1 MDAGSFFW
9 IFFIL
14 MTLQPLFAQRLQ
26 QAMRQ
31 RKIVEIE
38 RLRKSR
44 VILLVHRQE
53 TMRLFGFP
61 MVRYIDLN
69 DSEDLLRAIHMTD
82 PNMPLDIILHTPG
95 GLVIAA
101 GQIARALKAYKGR
114 VTVFVPHYA
123 MSGGTLIALAADE
136 IVMSDHAVLG
146 PVDPQIDG
154 MPAASIL
161 QIHEEKPAKEID
173 DKSIVLIDL
182 SKKAIAQL
190 RALTKELLTPKMPP
204 EKACALSEKLTN
216 GHWTHDYAITC
227 DEAAALGL
235 PVSTDMPQP
244 VMEMMTLYKQPV
256 RGFPTVEYLPYRH
269 ERDKDRNG

>member
-1 MDAGSFFW
+1 MDVGNLIW
-9 IFFIL
+9 IFFII
-14 MTLQPLFAQRLQ
+14 MMLQPLFAQRLQ

-38 RLRKSR
+38 RLRNSR

-53 TMRLFGFP
+53 TMRLLGFP
-61 MVRYIDLN
+61 MLRYIDLN
-69 DSEDLLRAIHMTD
+69 DSEELLRAIHLTD

-101 GQIARALKAYKGR
+101 AQIARALKAHKGK

-123 MSGGTLIALAADE
+123 MSGGTLIALAADQ
-136 IVMSDHAVLG
+136 IVMSKHAVLG
-146 PVDPQIDG
+146 PVDPQIEG

-161 QIHEEKPAKEID
+161 KIHEEKPAKEID

-190 RALTKELLTPKMPP
+190 RELTIELLTQNISADKVGTL
-204 EKACALSEKLTN
+204 AEKLTN

-227 DEAAALGL
+227 DEAASLGL
-235 PVSTDMPQP
+235 NVSTDIPQS
-244 VMEMMTLYKQPV
+244 VMEMMTLFRQPV
-256 RGFPTVEYLPYRH
+256 RGIPTVEYLPYRH
-269 ERDKDRNG
+269 DRAVEHK

>member
-1 MDAGSFFW
+1 MDAGNLIW
-9 IFFIL
+9 IFFII
-14 MTLQPLFAQRLQ
+14 MTLQPLFAQKLQ

-53 TMRLFGFP
+53 TMSFFGFP
-61 MVRYIDLN
+61 MMRYIDLN
-69 DSEDLLRAIHMTD
+69 DSEELLRAIQMTD
-82 PNMPLDIILHTPG
+82 PDMPLDIILHTPG

-101 GQIARALKAYKGR
+101 GQIARALKAHKGK

-123 MSGGTLIALAADE
+123 MSGGTLIALAADQ
-136 IVMSDHAVLG
+136 IVMSKHAVLG
-146 PVDPQIDG
+146 PVDPQIEG

-161 QIHEEKPAKEID
+161 QIDEEKPARRID

-190 RALTKELLTPKMPP
+190 RRLTKELLTSSL
-204 EKACALSEKLTN
+204 AADNADALAEKLTN

-227 DEAAALGL
+227 DEATSLGL
-235 PVSTDMPQP
+235 NVSTDIPQP
-244 VMEMMTLYKQPV
+244 VMEMMTLYRQPV
-256 RGFPTVEYLPYRH
+256 RGYPTVEYLPYRH
-269 ERDKDRNG
+269 DRAADHK